1 MVSRYWETSL
11 LVRWANYPYCVSG
24 LDPSKYLAFST
35 SEFGQCML
43 IGERVLVVAFVDNI
57 IFWATDEKYI
67 NDLGAQLCDQGR
79 LLEEE
84 GDAAGFLG
92 VTMTRDDKGDIELK

>member
-1 MVSRYWETSL
+1 
-11 LVRWANYPYCVSG
+11 
-24 LDPSKYLAFST
+24 
-35 SEFGQCML
+35 ML